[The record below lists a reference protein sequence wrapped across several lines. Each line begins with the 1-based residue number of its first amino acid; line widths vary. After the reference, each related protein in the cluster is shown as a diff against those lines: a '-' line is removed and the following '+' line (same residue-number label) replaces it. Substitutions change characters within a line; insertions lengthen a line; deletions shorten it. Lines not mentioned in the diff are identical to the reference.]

1 MGLPVSDEEGPPLGN
16 RELRNL
22 IILSELPFV
31 VSFEERVKV
40 SELKPQTGE
49 VYLFPT
55 YRCERQSLLS
65 WVQVSE
71 LKPQTRQVYLFPTYW
86 CERQC
91 LLSWVK
97 VS

>member
-49 VYLFPT
+49 MCLFPT
-55 YRCERQSLLS
+55 YRCERQDLLA
-65 WVQVSE
+65 
-71 LKPQTRQVYLFPTYW
+71 
-86 CERQC
+86 
-91 LLSWVK
+91 
-97 VS
+97 

>member
-1 MGLPVSDEEGPPLGN
+1 MHYLQLHNYYDGVYCIELFVVALSSATLHGSPCFSDEEGPPLGN

-40 SELKPQTGE
+40 SELKSQTGQ
-49 VYLFPT
+49 VYFFPT
-55 YRCERQSLLS
+55 YL
-65 WVQVSE
+65 
-71 LKPQTRQVYLFPTYW
+71 

-91 LLSWVK
+91 LLS
-97 VS
+97 

>member
-40 SELKPQTGE
+40 SELKPQTG
-49 VYLFPT
+49 
-55 YRCERQSLLS
+55 
-65 WVQVSE
+65 
-71 LKPQTRQVYLFPTYW
+71 QVYFFPTYW
-86 CERQC
+86 CERQ
-91 LLSWVK
+91 LSWVK
-97 VS
+97 VSELKPCATSLPAVSKYWAP